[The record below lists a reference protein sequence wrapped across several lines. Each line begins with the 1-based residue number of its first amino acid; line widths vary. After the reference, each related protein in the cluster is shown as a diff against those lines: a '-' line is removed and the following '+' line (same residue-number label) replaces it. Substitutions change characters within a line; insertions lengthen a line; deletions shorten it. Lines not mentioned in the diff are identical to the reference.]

1 MGGDNRCTVWNQHDL
16 YRCAMTLCKGTE
28 ENRRTGATL
37 FAEFRRQHLEMEIR
51 LNGQKIRTG
60 VAGAKKRSRKVKRKV
75 LREERRK
82 VEKRPLS
89 RLQISIT
96 AIRLRHVVG
105 KHHGSYPTG
114 AILQTFTVRP
124 TCVDFA
130 DLALDDLS
138 KIHVVSRC
146 RGETGSRGRNR
157 RARRSR
163 KNLVSKCPGVR
174 LA

>member
-1 MGGDNRCTVWNQHDL
+1 MEPTRPLGMQWPSVRARKKIDDQGLPCSPIFDDNIWRWR
-16 YRCAMTLCKGTE
+16 Y
-28 ENRRTGATL
+28 
-37 FAEFRRQHLEMEIR
+37 IR

-105 KHHGSYPTG
+105 KHHESYPTV
-114 AILQTFTVRP
+114 AIL
-124 TCVDFA
+124 
-130 DLALDDLS
+130 
-138 KIHVVSRC
+138 
-146 RGETGSRGRNR
+146 
-157 RARRSR
+157 
-163 KNLVSKCPGVR
+163 
-174 LA
+174 